1 MYMFI
6 RNDGRNFDQLRPFAF
21 ATNFTKFA
29 EGSVLVNFG
38 NTKVI
43 CNASVENKVP
53 DFLIGKNQGWLTAE
67 YSMLPRAT
75 QKRNERKSK
84 IDGRSQE
91 IQRLIGRS
99 LRSCLDLSLL
109 GEHQIIVDC
118 DVIQADGG
126 TRCASICGGWL
137 ATYFAVQNLLEK
149 NIISQNPIKNIVAAI
164 SVGIVEYEKNQQILV
179 DLDYSEDS
187 NALTD
192 MNVIMNQNLEIVE
205 IQGTAEHQFFSR
217 QQLNQMLDLAE
228 QSLLK
233 IIEKQKEYIKN

>member
-109 GEHQIIVDC
+109 GERQIIVDC

-126 TRCASICGGWL
+126 TRCASICGGFVAL
-137 ATYFAVQNLLEK
+137 SIAINKLIKEGKLEQSPIIEPIAAV
-149 NIISQNPIKNIVAAI
+149 SA
-164 SVGIVEYEKNQQILV
+164 GIYDGEVIL
-179 DLDYSEDS
+179 DLNYIEDSHAQVDS
-187 NALTD
+187 NAVMTQSGKVIEFQTTAEGAPYD
-192 MNVIMNQNLEIVE
+192 IAKMNEIVE
-205 IQGTAEHQFFSR
+205 LSKDAIK
-217 QQLNQMLDLAE
+217 
-228 QSLLK
+228 K
-233 IIEKQKEYIKN
+233 IISLYPNTEI

>member
-1 MYMFI
+1 MSII
-6 RNDGRNFDQLRPFAF
+6 RNDGRKFNELRPFEF
-21 ATNFTKFA
+21 LPNFTKFA
-29 EGSVLVNFG
+29 EGSVLVSFG

-75 QKRNERKSK
+75 QKRNERKAK

-99 LRSCLDLSLL
+99 LRSCLDLSVL
-109 GEHQIIVDC
+109 GERQITVDC

-137 ATYFAVQNLLEK
+137 ATYFAIQNLLEK
-149 NIISQNPIKNIVAAI
+149 NIIKQNPLKNIVAAV
-164 SVGIVEYEKNQQILV
+164 SVGIIKNNQILV

-187 NALTD
+187 TALTD
-192 MNVIMNQNLEIVE
+192 MNLIMNENLEIIE
-205 IQGTAEHQFFSR
+205 IQGTAEHKFFSR
-217 QQLNQMLDLAE
+217 QQLNQMLDLA
-228 QSLLK
+228 QQAITT
-233 IIEKQKEYIKN
+233 IIAKQKQYIN